1 MFDCA
6 VVFLEFGAGSA
17 PVARANT
24 VKALADDEL
33 PASEIESFVDEI
45 KAVSLSDRQRRI
57 NDVVH
62 PSNTIRAADAVTA
75 EQSLLPANLG
85 QRADVSRVYRGSEAG
100 FRSMLAVGVPR
111 MEQFLRESVR
121 LEKPHPFKTCE

>member
-1 MFDCA
+1 LTVLSSFWNSGP
-6 VVFLEFGAGSA
+6 VRP

-33 PASEIESFVDEI
+33 TASEIESFVDEI

-57 NDVVH
+57 NDVVY

-75 EQSLLPANLG
+75 E
-85 QRADVSRVYRGSEAG
+85 
-100 FRSMLAVGVPR
+100 
-111 MEQFLRESVR
+111 
-121 LEKPHPFKTCE
+121 